1 MNIDE
6 LKRENLRLK
15 AENKYYKKKIENL
28 TGKKSVPKREFLKR
42 TLAERHKSY
51 SGYLKSTAGMSAAAD
66 IAFGVFYALRR
77 FFLASTVV
85 KVIRLFIMLLQSG
98 ATAAAAVIIA
108 AVALPAAVL
117 MSLAGAAVALV
128 SRKSCERRLSGL
140 TGTVYIVF
148 GDAVGCYAEELSEKG
163 TLLCVTSSI
172 FRSGFLSASKPRGGK
187 TYIHISFVFSLV
199 RTLKKN
205 ESIKI
210 IEIF

>member
-1 MNIDE
+1 MNIEE

-15 AENKYYKKKIENL
+15 AENEYYKKKIESL
-28 TGKKSVPKREFLKR
+28 TGKKSAPKREFLKR

-66 IAFGVFYALRR
+66 IAFGIFYALRR

-85 KVIRLFIMLLQSG
+85 KAVRLLVMLLQSG

-108 AVALPAAVL
+108 AVVLPASVL
-117 MSLAGAAVALV
+117 MSFAGAAVALL
-128 SRKSCERRLSGL
+128 SRKKSEKRFSEL

-148 GDAVGCYAEELSEKG
+148 GDAVGRYADELSESG

-172 FRSGFLSASKPRGGK
+172 FRSGFLSASKPKNGK

-199 RTLKKN
+199 GTLGKN
-205 ESIKI
+205 KDIKI

>member
-66 IAFGVFYALRR
+66 IAFVVFYALRR

-85 KVIRLFIMLLQSG
+85 KVIRLFIMLL
-98 ATAAAAVIIA
+98 
-108 AVALPAAVL
+108 
-117 MSLAGAAVALV
+117 M
-128 SRKSCERRLSGL
+128 K
-140 TGTVYIVF
+140 Y
-148 GDAVGCYAEELSEKG
+148 K
-163 TLLCVTSSI
+163 
-172 FRSGFLSASKPRGGK
+172 
-187 TYIHISFVFSLV
+187 HI
-199 RTLKKN
+199 
-205 ESIKI
+205 
-210 IEIF
+210 

>member
-117 MSLAGAAVALV
+117 MSLAGV

-199 RTLKKN
+199 RMLKKN
-205 ESIKI
+205 ENIKI